1 MQANKKDT
9 KEIVII
15 ALKLLVI
22 CAIVAALV
30 ASVNLI
36 TKDKIALNQK
46 IKTAEALTRICEAD
60 GLVFSVDE
68 NGSYVVSDK
77 DGNAAGSCDTADAE
91 LKDDIDAVYIIKD
104 TAGNVLSYC
113 VEASPMGFKN
123 EVGILVAVNP
133 DRTIKDVQIISLSD
147 TKGIGDKVTASSY
160 LELFKG
166 RTMGFSS
173 NTDALK
179 ANGMIIAG
187 ATRTSEPVS
196 KAIDMAVT
204 QVSEIIDGKAG
215 ADVE

>member
-46 IKTAEALTRICEAD
+46 ITTAEALTRICEAD

-113 VEASPMGFKN
+113 DEASHIGFKN
-123 EVGILVAVNP
+123 
-133 DRTIKDVQIISLSD
+133 
-147 TKGIGDKVTASSY
+147 
-160 LELFKG
+160 
-166 RTMGFSS
+166 
-173 NTDALK
+173 
-179 ANGMIIAG
+179 
-187 ATRTSEPVS
+187 
-196 KAIDMAVT
+196 
-204 QVSEIIDGKAG
+204 
-215 ADVE
+215 